1 MLNLP
6 AFGDVEMIFNSYT
19 YLLLFL
25 PFALLGFSIA
35 ARIKLRAGFT
45 WLVLASLIYYGWWNP
60 DPTQAWRPWYVL
72 LIVGSCVGNFLSGN
86 YIAKH
91 RQTSPGKL
99 ILVVGIVLNLLLL
112 GYFKY
117 TGFAANILQH
127 FTGWPT
133 TVPNVVLALG
143 ISFFTFQQIAY
154 LVDAWRGETEEYH
167 FTDYMLF
174 VSFWPQLIA
183 GPIVHHKEMLPQ
195 FKREAW
201 KNHRWVD
208 ASAGLSILL
217 IGLFK
222 KVVVADNAA
231 PIASAVFN
239 LAAATDGRDPTIVE
253 AWAGAIAY
261 SVQIYFDFSGYS
273 DMAIGSARLFG
284 IRLPLNFHSPYK
296 ATSIVDFWRR
306 WHITLSRFLRDYLY
320 IPLGGNR
327 KGKSRRY
334 INLLITMI
342 LGGFWH
348 GAGFTYLLWGL
359 LHGLYLCANN
369 AWMFF
374 RKKHNIPALP
384 KPVAIGI
391 TFIFVVIAWVPFRAG
406 TFELGS
412 SGSYMKALET
422 TRTMF
427 ASMFGFNGF
436 TLWPDRSGYVVK
448 DAHALRACLVVVFCW
463 ILPNT
468 QQFMRRYQPAI
479 DPSNFEDYQLG
490 PRRWWQW
497 RPTTPWFI
505 FNLLMMCVTIHQ
517 FDKLSEF
524 IYFQF

>member
-1 MLNLP
+1 
-6 AFGDVEMIFNSYT
+6 MIFNSYT

-25 PFALLGFSIA
+25 PVALLGFSLA
-35 ARIKLRAGFT
+35 ARVHLRAGFG
-45 WLVLASLIYYGWWNP
+45 WLVLCSLIYYGWWNP
-60 DPTQAWRPWYVL
+60 NPGQPWTPIYVF
-72 LIVGSCVGNFLSGN
+72 LILGSCVGNFICGN
-86 YIAKH
+86 AIT
-91 RQTSPGKL
+91 RSRGTPVGKT
-99 ILVVGIVLNLLLL
+99 ILTTGVVANLGLLA
-112 GYFKY
+112 YYKY
-117 TGFAANILQH
+117 TGFLGQVFQH
-127 FTGWPT
+127 FTGWPE

-174 VSFWPQLIA
+174 VCFWPQLIA

-195 FKREAW
+195 FQRESW
-201 KNHRWVD
+201 RNHRWVD
-208 ASAGLSILL
+208 ASAGITILL

-222 KVVVADNAA
+222 KVVIADNVA
-231 PIASAVFN
+231 PMANAIFE
-239 LAAATDGRDPTIVE
+239 LAGSGTRVPTMGE
-253 AWAGAIAY
+253 AWVGATTY
-261 SVQIYFDFSGYS
+261 GLQIYFDFSGYS
-273 DMAIGSARLFG
+273 DMAIGAARLFG

-296 ATSIVDFWRR
+296 AVSIVEFWRR

-327 KGKSRRY
+327 CGKSRRY
-334 INLLITMI
+334 FNLLITMV

-359 LHGLYLCANN
+359 LHGLYLCGNHAWIYLRKRANL
-369 AWMFF
+369 
-374 RKKHNIPALP
+374 PALP
-384 KPVAIGI
+384 KPVAVGL
-391 TFIFVVIAWVPFRAG
+391 TFFFVLIAWVPFRAG
-406 TFELGS
+406 TFELGAD
-412 SGSYMKALET
+412 GSVARALET

-448 DAHALRACLVVVFCW
+448 DSHALRACLLVIVCW
-463 ILPNT
+463 IMPNT
-468 QQFMRRYQPAI
+468 QQFVRRYQPAI
-479 DPSNFEDYQLG
+479 DPSGFEDNLRG

-497 RPTTPWFI
+497 RPTLPWFI
-505 FNLLMMCVTIHQ
+505 FSLVLLMVTIHQ